1 MDDVE
6 RIMPASDRTLPSPQF
21 LDRKET
27 DLGEK
32 GFKCISCSLIFANKE
47 ELCLHSMKEN
57 LPKEDE
63 KSKGSISCPNCES
76 VFSSYKG
83 MRQHYGKIHKLN
95 QKAKCK
101 ICNKRF
107 KDNYAVKFH
116 KKQVHDKST
125 QIKCVLC
132 EKLSYN
138 RYTHK
143 AHFKKCSLRF
153 FSNDVAEGFKDN
165 Q

>member
-1 MDDVE
+1 MDNIE
-6 RIMPASDRTLPSPQF
+6 ITMPPSESTLPPPQF
-21 LDRKET
+21 LDLKVV
-27 DLGEK
+27 DLSINT
-32 GFKCISCSLIFANKE
+32 FKCISCSLNFADKE
-47 ELCLHSMKEN
+47 EFSLHLFNEN
-57 LPKEDE
+57 KPEAGENPKDVVR
-63 KSKGSISCPNCES
+63 CTACES

-83 MRQHYGKIHKLN
+83 MRQHFGKIHKLT

-101 ICNKRF
+101 VCNKRF

-132 EKLSYN
+132 EKISYN

-143 AHFKKCSLRF
+143 AHFKMCSLRF
-153 FSNDVAEGFKDN
+153 FSNDAAEGFKDN